1 MTKIRLKNQLQSLQ
15 LLSKQLLKIKNPAI
29 KISIAGFFMLKK

>member
-15 LLSKQLLKIKNPAI
+15 LLSKQLLIIKNPQS
-29 KISIAGFFMLKK
+29 KFRLRVFLC